1 MNLFLDKCSMPEA
14 ISRANL
20 TKSLCKGSC
29 SRGSGL
35 RNKNIFCHAF
45 PSMEVVFHIMDHR
58 TLYWPVEAIKH
69 TNAIKL
75 SE

>member
-1 MNLFLDKCSMPEA
+1 MMMMMMMMMILVILPSFLLLTLQVRSSLRSIFLAAKSLCMNLFLDKCSIPEA

-35 RNKNIFCHAF
+35 RK
-45 PSMEVVFHIMDHR
+45 
-58 TLYWPVEAIKH
+58 
-69 TNAIKL
+69 
-75 SE
+75 